1 MSRWEFH
8 RAEYEFARSLS
19 QFAVRIVAR
28 LGVSLAIDSTTFEKI
43 DPQES
48 GMDMLLMTTSKQL
61 ASSDIVGSSDDDIVL
76 RHFNFAFSNECGR

>member
-1 MSRWEFH
+1 M
-8 RAEYEFARSLS
+8 EYESARTVS
-19 QFAVRIVAR
+19 QSTVRIFAR

-61 ASSDIVGSSDDDIVL
+61 ESSDIAGSSGDDIVL